1 MSHIQKPALEQIGRR
16 EHAFMS
22 SFQRAERY
30 SSMEIRRK
38 EELEGVTPLD
48 VRRLIA
54 GVILSQRED
63 ARHSRENSREDLHA
77 RARSSGRGR
86 SESLTYTDEL
96 SDEDE
101 LDEQEWRNRV
111 EGHGRATDT
120 SARGGGKLSTHQAQ
134 QQHSS
139 RDQNVGTGVTY
150 AEYLLWKNK
159 RKHSQQGEHQLEAL
173 KNSLNI
179 QLRNARRH
187 MSVEVTA
194 QPESVPEGDGGA
206 AEGQD
211 VDLQAKEKSDGETE
225 EQRTLKRNYSKAQ
238 SEVDFILSRSNSRRL
253 DAIGAMK
260 RKFSSSHR
268 HGSAALRFG
277 GADPSS
283 DGDDNGDSRGG
294 AAAEAGRRARGE
306 SVLSA
311 RASLSL
317 RAQASLLRKL
327 SKGAD
332 MWGDA
337 DSALESIAQS
347 MGRKSVRRRSTMNKL
362 GTIQE
367 RSGAGTRGSLV
378 QRGSMYA
385 KKSTQSELDI
395 EDARIIAHTIV
406 HGVPPPPKEADKDK
420 PQRQVPKNL
429 GAGYDLQIL
438 EYIANDE
445 LTLAGWENVDLVKMN
460 DNETFSGHSFR
471 FDETDDKERAAVLRE
486 FTKQVAVNVEQSASA
501 VENEF
506 RAALVNLNRLM
517 GKKVDDSTVHVAAPV
532 QSVSSADAEA
542 DHAQKSA
549 SGAAS
554 ETAKPAPVRV
564 DRHRHHHAIMASGEG
579 LLDVLHSNAHPPA
592 ATASSTEATAT
603 SSDTAAAAVS
613 TSSTSTAADIDSS
626 TSSQEATG
634 IAELPRRP
642 SEPKPSAAFASPRK
656 KVVVVAPDGK

>member
-1 MSHIQKPALEQIGRR
+1 M
-16 EHAFMS
+16 
-22 SFQRAERY
+22 
-30 SSMEIRRK
+30 
-38 EELEGVTPLD
+38 
-48 VRRLIA
+48 
-54 GVILSQRED
+54 
-63 ARHSRENSREDLHA
+63 
-77 RARSSGRGR
+77 RS
-86 SESLTYTDEL
+86 
-96 SDEDE
+96 
-101 LDEQEWRNRV
+101 
-111 EGHGRATDT
+111 
-120 SARGGGKLSTHQAQ
+120 GGMQSTHQAH
-134 QQHSS
+134 QHSS

-159 RKHSQQGEHQLEAL
+159 RKQSQQGEHQLEAL

-187 MSVEVTA
+187 MSVETVA
-194 QPESVPEGDGGA
+194 QPESIHESDGA
-206 AEGQD
+206 ANEQES
-211 VDLQAKEKSDGETE
+211 DLQAMEKSDGETE
-225 EQRTLKRNYSKAQ
+225 DQRTLKRNYSKAQ
-238 SEVDFILSRSNSRRL
+238 SEVDLILSRSNSRRL

-268 HGSAALRFG
+268 HVSSALHFG
-277 GADPSS
+277 GVDPAS
-283 DGDDNGDSRGG
+283 DGDEIGDARGG

-327 SKGAD
+327 SRGTD
-332 MWGDA
+332 MWADA

-347 MGRKSVRRRSTMNKL
+347 MGRKSVRRRTTMNKL

-367 RSGAGTRGSLV
+367 RGGAGTRGSLV

-385 KKSTQSELDI
+385 KKSTQAELDL

-406 HGVPPPPKEADKDK
+406 HGVPPPPKDADK

-471 FDETDDKERAAVLRE
+471 FDESDDKERAAVLRE

-532 QSVSSADAEA
+532 PPASDAEA
-542 DHAQKSA
+542 AHNAA
-549 SGAAS
+549 SGAVA
-554 ETAKPAPVRV
+554 EVITPAAPVRV

-579 LLDVLHSNAHPPA
+579 LLDVLDSGAHSTAAAGTTSSAETAATVASDSA
-592 ATASSTEATAT
+592 ATATT
-603 SSDTAAAAVS
+603 
-613 TSSTSTAADIDSS
+613 STSTAGDSDAVAAMAPS
-626 TSSQEATG
+626 VPGQETAG
-634 IAELPRRP
+634 VCELPHRP
-642 SEPKPSAAFASPRK
+642 SEPKPSAVFASPRK
-656 KVVVVAPDGK
+656 KVVVIAPDGK

>member
-1 MSHIQKPALEQIGRR
+1 V
-16 EHAFMS
+16 
-22 SFQRAERY
+22 RA
-30 SSMEIRRK
+30 
-38 EELEGVTPLD
+38 
-48 VRRLIA
+48 
-54 GVILSQRED
+54 
-63 ARHSRENSREDLHA
+63 
-77 RARSSGRGR
+77 
-86 SESLTYTDEL
+86 
-96 SDEDE
+96 
-101 LDEQEWRNRV
+101 
-111 EGHGRATDT
+111 
-120 SARGGGKLSTHQAQ
+120 GGKQSTHQAH
-134 QQHSS
+134 QHSS

-159 RKHSQQGEHQLEAL
+159 RKQSQQGEHQLEAL

-187 MSVEVTA
+187 MSVEIVA
-194 QPESVPEGDGGA
+194 QPECAQKGDGA
-206 AEGQD
+206 PTEQD
-211 VDLQAKEKSDGETE
+211 SDPQAKDKSDEETE

-260 RKFSSSHR
+260 RKFSSSRGHVS
-268 HGSAALRFG
+268 SALHFG
-277 GADPSS
+277 GADAAS
-283 DGDDNGDSRGG
+283 DGDDHGDLRGG

-327 SKGAD
+327 SRGAD
-332 MWGDA
+332 IWADA

-347 MGRKSVRRRSTMNKL
+347 MGRKSVRRRTTMNKL

-367 RSGAGTRGSLV
+367 RGGAGTRGSLV
-378 QRGSMYA
+378 QRGSVYA
-385 KKSTQSELDI
+385 KKSTQTELDL

-406 HGVPPPPKEADKDK
+406 HGVPPPPKDADK
-420 PQRQVPKNL
+420 PQRQVPQNL

-445 LTLAGWENVDLVKMN
+445 LTLAGWEDVDLVKMN

-471 FDETDDKERAAVLRE
+471 FDESDDKERAAVLRE

-517 GKKVDDSTVHVAAPV
+517 GKKVEDSTVHVAAPV
-532 QSVSSADAEA
+532 PPSSDAEA
-542 DHAQKSA
+542 AQQAAAPSA
-549 SGAAS
+549 VP
-554 ETAKPAPVRV
+554 EVAKPAAAPVRV
-564 DRHRHHHAIMASGEG
+564 DRHRHHHAIMAGGEG
-579 LLDVLHSNAHPPA
+579 LLNVLDSSAHHLGGATGSSA
-592 ATASSTEATAT
+592 AGAT
-603 SSDTAAAAVS
+603 SSADTAAAVS
-613 TSSTSTAADIDSS
+613 TDSATTSTSTAGDFDAALTAPTAAPAPGQD
-626 TSSQEATG
+626 TAGTG
-634 IAELPRRP
+634 ELPRRP

-656 KVVVVAPDGK
+656 KVVVIAPDGK